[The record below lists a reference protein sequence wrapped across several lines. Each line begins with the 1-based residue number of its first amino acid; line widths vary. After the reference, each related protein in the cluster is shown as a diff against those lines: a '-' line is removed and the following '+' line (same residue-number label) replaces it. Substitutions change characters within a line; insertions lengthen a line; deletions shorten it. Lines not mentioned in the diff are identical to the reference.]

1 MPCNYIDL
9 GDGAYAHVNGDM
21 SDPETA
27 KEIQAVCAAAL
38 KMIQDKESENDDRA
52 TARRTS

>member
-9 GDGAYAHVNGDM
+9 GDRAYAHVNGDM